1 MELCSAIRHLIM
13 QQNAIAQFL
22 QVSGPALTPAGTKS
36 FWSSTNFVPLQHLR
50 TETLSARLR
59 RARLPARCTPCPGAV
74 GSAAAPCMAQT
85 ARCCSRAHPDTGD
98 RDPLPSHCPAHGEGE
113 AHRGEAAEHGAPRTW
128 YSSAIPAS
136 RLSGSSATSSAEP
149 FWPSWELLPEIVLL
163 LCDESRESSSVRSMV
178 VRTGMADRLLELCTG
193 ERGVSTRGERGERSR
208 REQVPRLPLPTSHP
222 PNPCSQ
228 GLESK
233 EQGHCCGWAWMGG
246 EGPGPGT
253 STGVLLSFV
262 GHRQQGNSCSLPFSP
277 QVIPSS
283 QSTQNNAEASS
294 STHTHCL
301 GGKLRHGAA
310 AMCPVS
316 LPTTHSRSTHHQSPG
331 KPLPCRAL
339 TRSGVGR
346 SLRFSSLF
354 ASLIFISCRV
364 CPAWKMR
371 RTGGFCLRLLSQ
383 PALPRGRVCKQK
395 QRGVWHGRL

>member
-1 MELCSAIRHLIM
+1 M

-36 FWSSTNFVPLQHLR
+36 FCSSSNFAPLQHLR

-59 RARLPARCTPCPGAV
+59 GARLPAWHTRCSGAV
-74 GSAAAPCMAQT
+74 GSVAAPCTAQT
-85 ARCCSRAHPDTGD
+85 ARCCSGAHPDRGD

-113 AHRGEAAEHGAPRTW
+113 ADRGEAAEHGAPRTW

-136 RLSGSSATSSAEP
+136 RLSGSSAASSAEP
-149 FWPSWELLPEIVLL
+149 FWPSWELLPESVLL

-208 REQVPRLPLPTSHP
+208 REQVPRLSLQISHP
-222 PNPCSQ
+222 PSPCSQ

-262 GHRQQGNSCSLPFSP
+262 GHTDCRATLALFHSLPR
-277 QVIPSS
+277 SS
-283 QSTQNNAEASS
+283 QAVKAPRTMQRQAVAH
-294 STHTHCL
+294 THT
-301 GGKLRHGAA
+301 
-310 AMCPVS
+310 
-316 LPTTHSRSTHHQSPG
+316 
-331 KPLPCRAL
+331 
-339 TRSGVGR
+339 
-346 SLRFSSLF
+346 
-354 ASLIFISCRV
+354 ASE
-364 CPAWKMR
+364 
-371 RTGGFCLRLLSQ
+371 GN
-383 PALPRGRVCKQK
+383 
-395 QRGVWHGRL
+395 